1 MTAHG
6 RQRRGMV
13 RSYTATGGRATPS
26 RTTLDE
32 ATLLIADPNVP
43 LAGLGAQ
50 AYRVMDLCLPGVLAV
65 SEVAV
70 HLELPGAV
78 TKVIVS
84 GLVDSGHL
92 VARAPFV
99 PAAEQHDEDFLR
111 RVLDGL
117 QKL

>member
-32 ATLLIADPNVP
+32 ATLLIADPKVP
-43 LAGLGAQ
+43 RAGLRAQ
-50 AYRVMDLCLPGVLAV
+50 AYRVMELCLPGVLAV

-78 TKVIVS
+78 TKVIVC

-111 RVLDGL
+111 RVLHGL
-117 QKL
+117 HKL